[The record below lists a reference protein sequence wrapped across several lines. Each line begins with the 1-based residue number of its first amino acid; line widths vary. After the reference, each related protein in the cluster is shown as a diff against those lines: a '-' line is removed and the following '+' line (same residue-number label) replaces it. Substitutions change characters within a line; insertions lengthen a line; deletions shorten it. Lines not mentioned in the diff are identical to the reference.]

1 MAAGVDKKQ
10 QQLLK
15 AIMAIQKDASL
26 TEDEKA
32 KMRQDLLAGKW
43 SCKDNDATKTG
54 TDTVFHFLKCTITYL
69 NANADLGMQGRGHD
83 EARVKVLQ
91 HKDKEKG

>member
-26 TEDEKA
+26 TEAEKA

-43 SCKDNDATKTG
+43 SCRDNDATKTG
-54 TDTVFHFLKCTITYL
+54 TDVVFLY
-69 NANADLGMQGRGHD
+69 
-83 EARVKVLQ
+83 VYV
-91 HKDKEKG
+91 

>member
-10 QQLLK
+10 QKLLK

-32 KMRQDLLAGKW
+32 KKRQDLLAGKW
-43 SCKDNDATKTG
+43 SSKEENGARMGTG
-54 TDTVFHFLKCTITYL
+54 VEY
-69 NANADLGMQGRGHD
+69 M
-83 EARVKVLQ
+83 
-91 HKDKEKG
+91 

>member
-10 QQLLK
+10 QKLLK

-32 KMRQDLLAGKW
+32 KKRQDLLAGKW
-43 SCKDNDATKTG
+43 SSKEEDGARTG
-54 TDTVFHFLKCTITYL
+54 TGVEY
-69 NANADLGMQGRGHD
+69 M
-83 EARVKVLQ
+83 
-91 HKDKEKG
+91 